1 MGAMLP
7 RIALPDLLFEVHSWT
22 GFLDFIGHVSDR
34 RTRMDGP
41 LVSLLV
47 AQSCNI
53 GLTPVIDP
61 FLDRSIQI
69 GYGGVMARTREFDT
83 EAAVSRAM
91 ELFWTR
97 GYEATSVRDL
107 TRRLGI
113 GQGSLYAAFGDK
125 GGLYRAAL
133 EHYRTTLAAAALRG
147 LEEGTDA
154 RSAIRAMLVERVRIA
169 VEDDGRGCLLVNA
182 ACERLP
188 EDAATR
194 RTVRDMQD
202 VSRDALA
209 EVLRVAAERGE
220 IAKRHDPHT
229 LASFLVTFL
238 NGLLVS
244 SKITPDARA
253 LEPLVEVALGA
264 LD

>member
-1 MGAMLP
+1 
-7 RIALPDLLFEVHSWT
+7 
-22 GFLDFIGHVSDR
+22 
-34 RTRMDGP
+34 
-41 LVSLLV
+41 
-47 AQSCNI
+47 
-53 GLTPVIDP
+53 
-61 FLDRSIQI
+61 
-69 GYGGVMARTREFDT
+69 MARTREFDT

-107 TRRLGI
+107 TGHLGI

-125 GGLYRAAL
+125 DGLYRAAL
-133 EHYRTTLAAAALRG
+133 EHYRTTLAAAALRS
-147 LEEGTDA
+147 LEEGADA
-154 RSAIRAMLVERVRIA
+154 RSAIRTMLVERVRIA
-169 VEDDGRGCLLVNA
+169 VEGDGRGCLAVNA
-182 ACERLP
+182 VCERLP

-202 VSRDALA
+202 ASREALA

-220 IAKRHDPHT
+220 IAERHDP
-229 LASFLVTFL
+229 LALAAFLVTFL

-244 SKITPDARA
+244 SKITPDVRA
-253 LEPLVEVALGA
+253 LEPLVEVALAA